1 MQIRSFSSTMASIE
15 GYKTTTALRTTS
27 HNLPVSNMF
36 SNSHLLIHW
45 QRNTNAP
52 YAKSSNDS
60 AKSLPSSSKPK
71 MENETAVSRFTT
83 TATGKSNATAF
94 KLVTRQS
101 IYSDGASVCDHAQN
115 WECHAAFVAVQSKL
129 KCTMSAIFGK
139 RV

>member
-45 QRNTNAP
+45 QPNTNAQC
-52 YAKSSNDS
+52 AKSSNDS
-60 AKSLPSSSKPK
+60 VKSLPSSSKPR
-71 MENETAVSRFTT
+71 MENVIAVSHSTT

-94 KLVTRQS
+94 KSAMRQS

-115 WECHAAFVAVQSKL
+115 WECHAAFVGVLSK
-129 KCTMSAIFGK
+129 
-139 RV
+139 